1 MWIKKSI
8 VFILLFTGISSQL
21 NAAEDLRSLARRLFG
36 PLPATM
42 PGSQNDTLE
51 RIALGRALYFETALS
66 ANRTQSCESCHTL
79 KHGGPG
85 TDNLPTSFGALGEF
99 GRRNS
104 PTVWNAGFQSSQFW
118 DGRARNLK
126 DQAKSPLLNPL
137 EMALSSEEEAVE
149 RLSELGYGPQ
159 FAEAYPNSDTALTF
173 ENILE
178 SLAAFQRT
186 LITTDRFDA
195 FMKGDDTA
203 MTDTEKQGLRTF
215 IKIGCSRCHTG
226 PLMGGKLFAKM
237 GLRNPYPNKEDKGRA
252 EITGK
257 KFHEFVFKVP
267 TLRNVSQTAPYFHDG
282 AVASLDRAVKDTAW
296 HQVGL
301 KISDQQTA
309 EVVAFLKTLDNQ
321 TEFK

>member
-1 MWIKKSI
+1 
-8 VFILLFTGISSQL
+8 
-21 NAAEDLRSLARRLFG
+21 
-36 PLPATM
+36 M
-42 PGSQNDTLE
+42 PGSQADTPE
-51 RIALGRALYFETALS
+51 RINLGRDLFFETALS
-66 ANRTQSCESCHTL
+66 VNHSQSCNSCHTL
-79 KHGGPG
+79 NFSGPG

-118 DGRARNLK
+118 DGRARTLAE
-126 DQAKSPLLNPL
+126 QAKSPLLNPI
-137 EMALSSEEEAVE
+137 EMALPSEEEAVN
-149 RLSELGYGPQ
+149 RLIEAGYTDKFISAFPESQ
-159 FAEAYPNSDTALTF
+159 NALSF
-173 ENILE
+173 PNILE
-178 SLAAFQRT
+178 ALAAFQRT
-186 LITTDRFDA
+186 LITSDRFDA
-195 FMKGDDTA
+195 FMKGDDNA
-203 MTDTEKQGLRTF
+203 MTGEEKQGLRTF

-237 GLRNPYPNKEDKGRA
+237 GLRNPYPNKEDRGRA

-257 KFHEFVFKVP
+257 RFHEFVFKVP

-282 AVASLDRAVKDTAW
+282 AVASLEQAVKDTAW

-321 TEFK
+321 KELK